1 VFVSARRF
9 KNIVL
14 TGFMGTGKSTV
25 GRELA
30 RLMGMRFLE
39 LDRMIE
45 EEVGLKIKEI
55 FSRYGEEYFR
65 DRESEVVKKI
75 SEREG
80 LVISTGGGV
89 VLRRENMDALRKK
102 GIIVWLKAKP
112 ETILKRTLSSDERPL
127 LNVDDPEERIREL
140 LQKRRPYYE
149 EADLSVDTDGLS
161 PLQVAERIKSLLR
174 QYTH

>member
-1 VFVSARRF
+1 
-9 KNIVL
+9 
-14 TGFMGTGKSTV
+14 MGTGKTTV

-30 RLMGMRFLE
+30 RLMGMKFLE

-45 EEVGLKIKEI
+45 KEVGLSIKEI

-65 DRESEVVKKI
+65 DRESDMVRKVSDK
-75 SEREG
+75 EG

-89 VLRRENMDALRKK
+89 VLRKENMDALRKK

-112 ETILKRTLSSDERPL
+112 ETILERTLGSDERPL
-127 LNVDDPEERIREL
+127 LNVEDPEERIRKL
-140 LQKRRPYYE
+140 LQERKPYYE